1 MDFLVKFLKLK
12 LFIKEIQLETNSHIT
27 KNYKDDIELDIKG
40 DEKLEPPLGKFGQIV
55 MTIWLILWVIA
66 AFASLFSKG
75 GDFIGALVIGGIVFL
90 ILNAFMKFLQMLT
103 PSYWNYKNKSEKIKK
118 YFEKRFDILKEFNPT
133 IHTKLDAMR
142 VESSEAYE
150 NVLFD
155 IYMSAYKLNGDAI
168 VIQELTREKGGKKY
182 NLQATIVKYINNDT
196 NQE

>member
-1 MDFLVKFLKLK
+1 M
-12 LFIKEIQLETNSHIT
+12 LFRSIGVVGT
-27 KNYKDDIELDIKG
+27 
-40 DEKLEPPLGKFGQIV
+40 
-55 MTIWLILWVIA
+55 
-66 AFASLFSKG
+66 LFSGRG
-75 GDFIGALVIGGIVFL
+75 GDDFFGAIIMGGVVAIIIGV
-90 ILNAFMKFLQMLT
+90 FMKFLQMLT
-103 PSYWNYKNKSEKIKK
+103 PSYWRYKEKSEKIKK